1 MEIGAPRV
9 SVEALV
15 DLHRLLMEHRLRRSF
30 ADDSDVVPEA
40 RNEEPVTADRKVQ
53 ATAPTQHGV
62 GFDKA
67 QRNKRRRTKRDN
79 CSLGASLG
87 GGCRRGDQGDQR

>member
-30 ADDSDVVPEA
+30 ADDSNVVPEA
-40 RNEEPVTADRKVQ
+40 RDEELVTAHSSVQ
-53 ATAPTQHGV
+53 ATAPAQHGV

-67 QRNKRRRTKRDN
+67 QGDKRRRTKRDN
-79 CSLGASLG
+79 CSLGASLD
-87 GGCRRGDQGDQR
+87 GGCRRGDQGDRR